1 MLIFYADTR
10 GLDEGRALC
19 RGRSRAP
26 GSAFAYSLLRYA
38 LEVWK
43 GAPELPEITT
53 DGRGKPYF
61 PERPDWHFSL
71 SHTRGFVLAAVSAAP
86 VGADVQLR
94 DGRGERLAGRLMSER
109 EREQFD
115 FYELWSLRE
124 SLYKLTGEGS
134 LRSLR
139 FERRGGLIVPP
150 RGRALPRLRR
160 HPRLLRRRGQPGRA
174 APGAPYPRRRGENL
188 LLKYMGPCYII
199 VPTPVWRNW
208 QTHRTQNAAE
218 RSMPV
223 RVRPPAP

>member
-19 RGRSRAP
+19 LGRSRAP

-71 SHTRGFVLAAVSAAP
+71 SHTRGFVLAAVSASP

-134 LRSLR
+134 LRTMR
-139 FERRGGLIVPP
+139 FERRGGLIIPPYAGAECRVYEDVPGCAAAASSLGEP
-150 RGRALPRLRR
+150 LPERLIRVD
-160 HPRLLRRRGQPGRA
+160 
-174 APGAPYPRRRGENL
+174 GA
-188 LLKYMGPCYII
+188 KIC
-199 VPTPVWRNW
+199 T
-208 QTHRTQNAAE
+208 
-218 RSMPV
+218 
-223 RVRPPAP
+223 

>member
-1 MLIFYADTR
+1 MLILYADTR

-43 GAPELPEITT
+43 GARELPAVAA
-53 DGRGKPYF
+53 DGRGKPCF
-61 PERPDWHFSL
+61 PEHPDWHFSL
-71 SHTRGFVLAAVSAAP
+71 SHTRGFVLAAVSDTP

-94 DGRGERLAGRLMSER
+94 DGRGERLAERLMSES
-109 EREQFD
+109 ERAQFD

-134 LRSLR
+134 LRTLR

-150 RGRALPRLRR
+150 HEGAECRVYGDIPGCSAAAASLDEPLPERLICVD
-160 HPRLLRRRGQPGRA
+160 
-174 APGAPYPRRRGENL
+174 GA
-188 LLKYMGPCYII
+188 KIC
-199 VPTPVWRNW
+199 T
-208 QTHRTQNAAE
+208 
-218 RSMPV
+218 
-223 RVRPPAP
+223 

>member
-139 FERRGGLIVPP
+139 FERRGGLFLFRSVFFIWK
-150 RGRALPRLRR
+150 LPSVETGSAGDGKWLTTGDSETIKR
-160 HPRLLRRRGQPGRA
+160 HGVH
-174 APGAPYPRRRGENL
+174 AP
-188 LLKYMGPCYII
+188 
-199 VPTPVWRNW
+199 
-208 QTHRTQNAAE
+208 
-218 RSMPV
+218 
-223 RVRPPAP
+223 